1 MQEIWERVVNRN
13 SLASLHDVKA
23 NPGPLIVVLA
33 GVEGIVVFHSVSDCK
48 VYLFGQHRCP
58 RF

>member
-33 GVEGIVVFHSVSDCK
+33 GVQGIVVFCVQK
-48 VYLFGQHRCP
+48 VYYFGQRRCP